1 MIEPDTNIHF
11 KAEDT
16 PELSELKDP
25 DGEEPDG
32 EPPGVVAG
40 TRRARRKKKLQKWPF
55 EWLPFGMQE

>member
-32 EPPGVVAG
+32 ETAG
-40 TRRARRKKKLQKWPF
+40 KTAATTRRKKKLEKWPF
-55 EWLPFGMQE
+55 KWLPFGMQE